1 MSKQKTVF
9 VCNNCGYETAKW
21 LGKCPSCSSWNTFNE
36 EIQIEASNKNNLI
49 RSSKKADIYN
59 LSEIHSGDEIRY
71 SSGIGEFDRVLGSG
85 IVPGSVIL
93 LSGDPGIGKSTLLLQ
108 LCNSISKNLSVLYV
122 SGEESPRQI
131 KLRALR
137 LNINSENISIIA
149 SNDVLN
155 ILESIRSNK
164 PNIVIIDS
172 IQTMKIDDIASGSGS
187 ITQVREA
194 TNLFSNL
201 AKELEIPF
209 FIVGHVNKDGAIAGP
224 KILEHMVDTVLYL
237 EGDKNLNFRI
247 LKSNKN
253 RFGSTNEIAVFEM
266 NDEGLK
272 EIKNPSG
279 MLLRERPIHV
289 SGSSITAVIEGSRPI
304 LAEIQAL
311 VSKSGYNVPRRTS
324 NGIDFNRM
332 AMLLAVLEKRC
343 GYYFGTL
350 DVYLNVVGGLHID
363 EPASDLAVILA
374 LISNITDKPIANNVI
389 AFGEVGLAGE
399 VRSINKI
406 LSRINEAIK
415 MGFNKIILPVSCMKD
430 IKISNY
436 EDIEFVPIKSVLGL
450 KDIL

>member
-36 EIQIEASNKNNLI
+36 EIQIEANNKNNLI

-187 ITQVREA
+187 ITQVRES

-272 EIKNPSG
+272 EIKNPSE

>member
-36 EIQIEASNKNNLI
+36 EIQIEVSNKNNLI
-49 RSSKKADIYN
+49 RSSKMADIYN

-272 EIKNPSG
+272 EIKNPSE

-436 EDIEFVPIKSVLGL
+436 EEIEFVPIKSVLGL